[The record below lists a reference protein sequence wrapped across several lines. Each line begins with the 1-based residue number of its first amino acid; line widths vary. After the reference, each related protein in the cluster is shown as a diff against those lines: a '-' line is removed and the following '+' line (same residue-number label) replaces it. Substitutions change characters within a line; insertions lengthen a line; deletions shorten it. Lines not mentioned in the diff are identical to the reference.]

1 MESKAI
7 LYRIFL
13 LLVFP
18 FVWGTVAAF
27 SEPQGAPPS
36 ESTLP
41 VIGPSPQQSAG
52 SPAAT
57 ASPIIAQ
64 AEVARQGQKT
74 IVRIIATGPTVSQA
88 SRLSSPERL
97 VLDFPGAHLAVEHW
111 RISDAVPPVLN
122 VRVGQFK
129 PDVAR
134 VVIDLDQASPYRVR
148 TQENT
153 VTVEFDVATST
164 LPQNPALP
172 VAPAVKSQH
181 VPPTRGREVRALSTG
196 TIADAP
202 RSTET
207 APATKE
213 AAAVANHESPE
224 LDSAP
229 LETSF
234 QNGMLT
240 FRAHNQALRSL
251 VMGIGTQARIAINMG
266 VSLGNE
272 QISVEF
278 RHYRVDEALRQMLK
292 DYDVSFLYAGGGKGS
307 TSLKEVWVFPMGDLL
322 PEN

>member
-1 MESKAI
+1 VEGKGI
-7 LYRIFL
+7 LSRIFL

-27 SEPQGAPPS
+27 SEPQGTPPS
-36 ESTLP
+36 ELTLP

-52 SPAAT
+52 SPATT

-64 AEVARQGQKT
+64 VDVNRQGQKT

-88 SRLSSPERL
+88 WRLRSPERL
-97 VLDFPGAHLAVEHW
+97 VLDFPGAHLAVQHW
-111 RISDAVPPVLN
+111 PISNAVPPVLN

-153 VTVEFDVATST
+153 VTVEFDVPTST
-164 LPQNPALP
+164 LPQSPALP

-181 VPPTRGREVRALSTG
+181 VPPTRGREVKALSAG

-213 AAAVANHESPE
+213 AAAVANHESTDP
-224 LDSAP
+224 DSAP
-229 LETSF
+229 FETSF

-266 VSLGNE
+266 ESLGNE

-292 DYDVSFLYAGGGKGS
+292 DYDVSFLYAGGGERS
-307 TSLKEVWVFPMGDLL
+307 NSLKEVWVYPMGDLL